1 MCTPTATLMLVLVL
15 LPLAV
20 LAVASEPYDWTSL
33 FPPWERFLVIL
44 KQKHIIFDPIPRV
57 EGIDPSEDPLR
68 ELRAPPS
75 IC

>member
-1 MCTPTATLMLVLVL
+1 MCTRTATLVLVL

-33 FPPWERFLVIL
+33 FPPWERFLVIS